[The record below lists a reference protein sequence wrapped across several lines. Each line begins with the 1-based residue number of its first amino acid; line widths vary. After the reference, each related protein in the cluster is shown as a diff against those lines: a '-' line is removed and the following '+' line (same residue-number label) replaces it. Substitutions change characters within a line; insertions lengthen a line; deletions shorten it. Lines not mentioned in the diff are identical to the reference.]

1 MTKTA
6 TKPAKTI
13 AEAKNPV
20 NPEKPEPKQSN
31 TKVQVP
37 TEDNVVQYL
46 KSLNINL
53 SDEQKKQVELH
64 VRMRATRIGKS
75 YVRGMKAI
83 PEGMKLGP
91 QERALFD
98 AISDEPIGS
107 VEWASKAS
115 EALNTR
121 QDPLRVLNFYKRSL
135 EAKGLIKA
143 V

>member
-13 AEAKNPV
+13 AEAKNPQPKV
-20 NPEKPEPKQSN
+20 EVKSKKEKAQA
-31 TKVQVP
+31 P
-37 TEDNVVQYL
+37 TEENVVQYL

-53 SDEQKKQVELH
+53 SAEQERQVELH
-64 VRMRATRIGKS
+64 VRMKVTRIGKS
-75 YVRGMKAI
+75 YVRGLKAI

-98 AISDEPIGS
+98 ALSDQPIGS
-107 VEWASKAS
+107 VEWASKAA